1 MAVVETATESAA
13 PTPTPTPTP
22 TPHATEAPPL
32 AATPS
37 ALPELAQRAAPIPRP
52 QELVVAE
59 GTRFDG
65 DMLRRAR
72 EQRGIT
78 LPQLCE
84 RTKISRHHVEN
95 LEAGRYD
102 KLPAAVYLRGILM
115 ALAKELRLDG
125 QKVARSYL
133 ELMASARPPPAR

>member
-1 MAVVETATESAA
+1 M
-13 PTPTPTPTP
+13 PTPTATATATPTATT
-22 TPHATEAPPL
+22 TP
-32 AATPS
+32 
-37 ALPELAQRAAPIPRP
+37 AAPASVQSAAAPRAVPISRP

-95 LEAGRYD
+95 LESSRYD

-133 ELMASARPPPAR
+133 ETMTVARPPAAR

>member
-1 MAVVETATESAA
+1 MAAAGEPA
-13 PTPTPTPTP
+13 PTPIPLQRVAAVAI
-22 TPHATEAPPL
+22 ATETA
-32 AATPS
+32 AATP
-37 ALPELAQRAAPIPRP
+37 APTVLPELAPRAAPIPRP

-133 ELMASARPPPAR
+133 ELMTAGRPPPAR

>member
-1 MAVVETATESAA
+1 
-13 PTPTPTPTP
+13 
-22 TPHATEAPPL
+22 
-32 AATPS
+32 
-37 ALPELAQRAAPIPRP
+37 
-52 QELVVAE
+52 VVAE

-72 EQRGIT
+72 EQRGIS

-95 LEAGRYD
+95 LESGRYD

-133 ELMASARPPPAR
+133 ELMTAARPPTSR